1 MMRLARRA
9 GVINFSHGSPPTDF
23 FPIAQLRDAI
33 NTVLDRDGASALTY
47 EASEGYMPLRAA
59 VRDYVSALGI
69 RCTAEHVLITGG
81 AQQAIDLV
89 VQALVTEG
97 QSIVTTNPTYVG
109 LIDIARARRIP
120 VYGVPMDDDGIR
132 LDMLENY
139 LIDQHPRLLYIQP
152 SFQNP
157 TGNIMPMH
165 RRRQLLNLAN
175 EYKLLLLEDS
185 VYHEFRYEGDPHPPL
200 KAIDEYGSVI
210 HVSGFTKVLLP
221 GMRIGYVIAQNQ
233 HLERIVRVK
242 LAADI
247 STPSLNQR
255 AIYLMLQRGI
265 LAQQIE
271 RNNRELKRRRNAAL
285 EAARLYLPQGT
296 VWNVPQGGL
305 YLWIRLPSDG
315 PTAAELFVA
324 ALQRDVAFA
333 IGNIFY
339 TNGCGNHRLRLNF
352 GMQRPEMIHEGF
364 RRIGEAW
371 RSLAHEYDDFQ
382 KAPLL

>member
-1 MMRLARRA
+1 MADIHFLY
-9 GVINFSHGSPPTDF
+9 NF
-23 FPIAQLRDAI
+23 
-33 NTVLDRDGASALTY
+33 
-47 EASEGYMPLRAA
+47 
-59 VRDYVSALGI
+59 
-69 RCTAEHVLITGG
+69 
-81 AQQAIDLV
+81 
-89 VQALVTEG
+89 
-97 QSIVTTNPTYVG
+97 
-109 LIDIARARRIP
+109 
-120 VYGVPMDDDGIR
+120 
-132 LDMLENY
+132 
-139 LIDQHPRLLYIQP
+139 
-152 SFQNP
+152 
-157 TGNIMPMH
+157 
-165 RRRQLLNLAN
+165 QLLLQHTM
-175 EYKLLLLEDS
+175 LLLEDS
-185 VYHEFRYEGDPHPPL
+185 VYHEFRYEGEPHPPL
-200 KAIDEYGSVI
+200 KALEEYGSVI

-271 RNNRELKRRRNAAL
+271 RNNRELKRRRNAAM
-285 EAARLYLPQGT
+285 EAARLYFPQGT

-305 YLWIRLPSDG
+305 YLWVRLPSDG
-315 PTAAELFVA
+315 PTSAELFVA
-324 ALQRDVAFA
+324 SLQRDVAFA

-352 GMQRPEMIHEGF
+352 GMQKPEMIHEGF

-371 RSLAHEYDDFQ
+371 RSLAHEYDEFQ